1 MLKRDQKIYGYV
13 KEDNDW
19 TEFNA
24 WELMQLNKRSETEY
38 REWHSRY
45 YKKIHVNRDIDSPLI
60 FFHRGH
66 GTFSYFSEEDRA
78 GNTESKSVTISH
90 LLRQKIISER
100 KEAVFS
106 IRNII
111 NKKINTK
118 KQVSIIYKKVL
129 IEETIYVEGKR
140 LRPDITIEFD
150 EPFELALKWN
160 NKLYIEVVEN
170 NETNGDKINLLKKT
184 GHGVIEIPY
193 SKHFDV
199 FKKKSFKQI
208 TKQEVDS
215 LEYKIK
221 NFFNKSIWSDLIVDP
236 SSDEY
241 KKMRF
246 ESIYFQKY
254 NTLKIKNNKLVD
266 DSKRT
271 EDKLEESKKIIENLL
286 KRNEQIERK
295 NQIYQS
301 QKEKLKEEKE
311 KTESLVHAWNK
322 KSFFWKLIKG
332 FKIEF

>member
-1 MLKRDQKIYGYV
+1 M
-13 KEDNDW
+13 
-19 TEFNA
+19 
-24 WELMQLNKRSETEY
+24 
-38 REWHSRY
+38 
-45 YKKIHVNRDIDSPLI
+45 
-60 FFHRGH
+60 
-66 GTFSYFSEEDRA
+66 
-78 GNTESKSVTISH
+78 
-90 LLRQKIISER
+90 
-100 KEAVFS
+100 
-106 IRNII
+106 IR
-111 NKKINTK
+111 
-118 KQVSIIYKKVL
+118 
-129 IEETIYVEGKR
+129 
-140 LRPDITIEFD
+140 F
-150 EPFELALKWN
+150 
-160 NKLYIEVVEN
+160 
-170 NETNGDKINLLKKT
+170 
-184 GHGVIEIPY
+184 
-193 SKHFDV
+193 FDV

-266 DSKRT
+266 DSKKT

-311 KTESLVHAWNK
+311 KIESLVHAWNK